1 VRAISTHTRTL
12 ALALVAIVALA
23 LAACGGNGDSPQAV
37 DDPAAAPDD
46 ERLVASQALLRSS
59 AERLQD
65 DITSMRGTFSME
77 MTTDGFSM
85 SIGGDMLFRAP
96 DDIYMTMS
104 MFGEQME
111 MLMSGTDLYM
121 NIPGEGWVYVDVE
134 DLGFDRQ
141 MIEELLDNR
150 GFIDMEMLAEIDEW
164 IEELPDTTIDGDAVH
179 HLRMEPDW
187 ATIMEEAGSLLPSD
201 IPTDLFG
208 MEGNV
213 VADIYVHT
221 GTELPRRLA
230 MTIDMLMFGEAMSMV
245 VTMDFLEYDG
255 PVDIPEPPAD
265 ARRASEIGVGI

>member
-1 VRAISTHTRTL
+1 MRVISTHMRAVTL
-12 ALALVAIVALA
+12 GFIAIVALA
-23 LAACGGNGDSPQAV
+23 LAACGGNGDSPRAV
-37 DDPAAAPDD
+37 DDTAAPADD

-65 DITSMRGTFSME
+65 DITSMRGTFSMD
-77 MTTDGFSM
+77 MTTDGLSM

-96 DDIYMTMS
+96 DDVYMTMS

-111 MLMSGTDLYM
+111 MLMSGTDFYM

-141 MIEELLDNR
+141 MLEDLLDNR
-150 GFIDMEMLAEIDEW
+150 ALIDLEMLGEIDEW
-164 IEELPDTTIDGDAVH
+164 IEELPDTTIDGESVH

-187 ATIMEEAGSLLPSD
+187 ATIMEDAGSVLPSG
-201 IPTDLFG
+201 IPIDLDG

-221 GTELPRRLA
+221 GSELPRRLV
-230 MTIDMLMFGEAMSMV
+230 MTMDMSMFGETVTMV
-245 VTMDFLEYDG
+245 LTMDFLEYDG

-265 ARRASEIGVGI
+265 ARRASEIDIGI